1 MNIQQLNKTIE
12 DQIEKD
18 SVLNQQIEVIN
29 QYGDFNELF
38 VDITQKQFNGKL
50 IYDIEIEY
58 KDFKFSQDFLKR
70 KQISNIDFEYKNY
83 NLSIDKLESE
93 EFTLDSKSLT
103 SEIEEL
109 QDQIKQLKIDF
120 VDEDDD
126 NNPQK
131 ILDDKIQRTYDLREE
146 NKLKIEKLKNE
157 IQVTL
162 NSMFQDLKN
171 DTEKL
176 ITRINELVDDY
187 NTSKGNGLEF
197 KDLWKSFKNNRV
209 KDSVIKTFINSF
221 KFKVNAK
228 KIEIRQQNEKI
239 RSLKSTMTSKNLWDW
254 YSIMQEIK
262 LVKDKRDIIK
272 EEYNMMKDSL
282 PHFEDDVEELVE
294 NGFEELLF
302 DLFQESDNKE
312 DIKVSKTE
320 LYKYT
325 LPDYNKIVKKYSI

>member
-131 ILDDKIQRTYDLREE
+131 Y
-146 NKLKIEKLKNE
+146 
-157 IQVTL
+157 
-162 NSMFQDLKN
+162 
-171 DTEKL
+171 
-176 ITRINELVDDY
+176 
-187 NTSKGNGLEF
+187 
-197 KDLWKSFKNNRV
+197 
-209 KDSVIKTFINSF
+209 
-221 KFKVNAK
+221 
-228 KIEIRQQNEKI
+228 
-239 RSLKSTMTSKNLWDW
+239 
-254 YSIMQEIK
+254 
-262 LVKDKRDIIK
+262 
-272 EEYNMMKDSL
+272 
-282 PHFEDDVEELVE
+282 
-294 NGFEELLF
+294 
-302 DLFQESDNKE
+302 
-312 DIKVSKTE
+312 
-320 LYKYT
+320 
-325 LPDYNKIVKKYSI
+325 

>member
-1 MNIQQLNKTIE
+1 
-12 DQIEKD
+12 
-18 SVLNQQIEVIN
+18 
-29 QYGDFNELF
+29 
-38 VDITQKQFNGKL
+38 
-50 IYDIEIEY
+50 
-58 KDFKFSQDFLKR
+58 
-70 KQISNIDFEYKNY
+70 
-83 NLSIDKLESE
+83 
-93 EFTLDSKSLT
+93 
-103 SEIEEL
+103 
-109 QDQIKQLKIDF
+109 
-120 VDEDDD
+120 
-126 NNPQK
+126 
-131 ILDDKIQRTYDLREE
+131 
-146 NKLKIEKLKNE
+146 
-157 IQVTL
+157 
-162 NSMFQDLKN
+162 MFQDLKN

-282 PHFEDDVEELVE
+282 PHFER
-294 NGFEELLF
+294 
-302 DLFQESDNKE
+302 
-312 DIKVSKTE
+312 
-320 LYKYT
+320 
-325 LPDYNKIVKKYSI
+325 